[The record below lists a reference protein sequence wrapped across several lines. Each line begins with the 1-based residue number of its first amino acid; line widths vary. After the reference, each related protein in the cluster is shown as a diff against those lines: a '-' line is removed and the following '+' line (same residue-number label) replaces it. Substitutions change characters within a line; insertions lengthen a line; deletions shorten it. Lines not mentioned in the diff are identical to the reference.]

1 MRLTD
6 DGLATADQA
15 RKRRQPAEARLM
27 PLRDRSVWLAQHV
40 LPHEPALRVW
50 LRQCDVGACE
60 ANDIIHET
68 YAAFDGAEA
77 PRWPA
82 AHAFQTAHSVMR
94 RLERAGA
101 RWTGVT
107 DASSVLPMASP
118 SPQEAAWMGQALTG
132 MRALIGDLPADC
144 REVFRLRTIDGLSQ
158 RDIAA
163 RMSISESSVE
173 KHIARAL
180 RFVMSAISRVEAPND
195 GRPAAK
201 SARS

>member
-1 MRLTD
+1 MRLAD

-15 RKRRQPAEARLM
+15 GERRQPAEARST

-40 LPHEPALRVW
+40 LPHEPALRAW
-50 LRQCDVGACE
+50 LRQCNVGAHE
-60 ANDIIHET
+60 ANDIIYET

-77 PRWPA
+77 PGSPA
-82 AHAFQTAHSVMR
+82 ARAFQTAQSVMR
-94 RLERAGA
+94 RLEPAGA
-101 RWTGVT
+101 RWTGVAK
-107 DASSVLPMASP
+107 ASSVPAMASP
-118 SPQEAAWMGQALTG
+118 SPQEEVRVGQALPG

-180 RFVMSAISRVEAPND
+180 RFVMSAITHVEAPD
-195 GRPAAK
+195 EVRPAAR